1 MTDKQDEKKRAR
13 LLADRPAPTEK
24 QAGNM
29 AAASERVTAKRQ
41 DRSRPAAPHTKV
53 GYIGPNRVLVASPH
67 TDDVG
72 WAAQMADALGTADGR
87 VVDMIQSAASRA
99 TSVKTVNSQG
109 EADRHGAEA
118 EQVLAFIAENAPTN
132 PVEASLLMQMAAVQQ
147 VSMAMV
153 AGVLQTDRR
162 DAQADYVRLMNQTM
176 RTFSAQAETLH
187 KLRTGGKQQV
197 EVRYVYVDARTQT
210 LVTGGAGQGGGLP
223 FVEQP
228 HAPGAVGLAFA
239 PGLPMRS
246 EDPSGNT
253 MPVARDPGAEALPDA
268 RGPQPRRT
276 TRRGERELRRGPV
289 DGGDHQGQGERSGAR
304 AVVS

>member
-1 MTDKQDEKKRAR
+1 MTDKQQEKKRAK
-13 LLADRPAPTEK
+13 LLAERPAPTEK
-24 QAGNM
+24 QAANI
-29 AAASERVTAKRQ
+29 AAASARVTGKRQ
-41 DRSRPAAPHTKV
+41 DASRPRAPHTKV
-53 GYIGPNRVLVASPH
+53 GFVGPNKVLVASPH

-87 VVDMIQSAASRA
+87 VVDMIQSAASRV
-99 TSVKTVNSQG
+99 TSVKSVGSQG
-109 EADRHGAEA
+109 DADRHGAEA
-118 EQVLAFIAENAPTN
+118 EQVLAFIAENAPAN

-153 AGVLQTDRR
+153 AGALQTDRR
-162 DAQADYVRLMNQTM
+162 DAQADYARLMNQTM

-210 LVTGGAGQGGGLP
+210 LVTGGSGQGGALP

-228 HAPGAVGLAFA
+228 HAPGAIGHAVAT
-239 PGLPMRS
+239 GLPMWS
-246 EDPSGNT
+246 ADAGGNAV
-253 MPVARDPGAEALPDA
+253 PIASREGAEPLSDA
-268 RGPQPRRT
+268 RREKPRRT
-276 TRRGERELRRGPV
+276 TRRGQRELRGGSV